1 MKLYQAVRAAKDL
14 LQASPSS
21 PLASAASGVR
31 SLPLTE
37 VLCERPHLEKE
48 FEEKWKAPKPQIRD
62 QGSDALLKRQY
73 KFCSKGQ
80 IGYIPAKYIISA
92 LPEEGESHRLPLNG
106 CIGDV
111 ASSPWSS
118 PFVNVSSSC
127 GVIGSLNSSSSR
139 SSTSTISVG
148 PVFRL
153 PPSLLEASPN

>member
-1 MKLYQAVRAAKDL
+1 MALSFLRESTDDVLSWDVAYGNGFTDKSSAYAAMKLYQAVRAAKDL

-80 IGYIPAKYIISA
+80 T
-92 LPEEGESHRLPLNG
+92 
-106 CIGDV
+106 
-111 ASSPWSS
+111 
-118 PFVNVSSSC
+118 VSE
-127 GVIGSLNSSSSR
+127 
-139 SSTSTISVG
+139 
-148 PVFRL
+148 P
-153 PPSLLEASPN
+153 